1 MSLTSILKEKDMR
14 AMFRERFP
22 LPRTRIDSPL
32 LAPPITRRY
41 SAVGTAFDYL
51 LRFRVKSI
59 FPNARTCRWIAEEAV
74 DTIKFKSG
82 RYARVDGVMM
92 PLIMN
97 WPTNGQFDGFKVI
110 VYPPSRDADLS
121 LPPSDI
127 FIQSDDW
134 YNVIGPA
141 ESAVNAAEAHY
152 GTFLRTGK
160 VTDSLLRS
168 ILMLARLDPVYR
180 TGRLFD
186 DISEA
191 EYAGIDDDVADLR
204 KLLAVA
210 DSSDLFKPKNSVYLN
225 PEFGS
230 GSALVGGA
238 DADMILDGTLIDIKT
253 TKSAAFTQDMY
264 NQILGYYALSTL
276 DRKIRI
282 DAVGIYFARHGVL
295 HSIPADGME
304 EKAKTIIGW
313 FKLRRQRSKLQFC
326 A

>member
-1 MSLTSILKEKDMR
+1 
-14 AMFRERFP
+14 MFRERFP

-41 SAVGTAFDYL
+41 SVVGTAFDYL

-225 PEFGS
+225 PSLEV
-230 GSALVGGA
+230 ALP
-238 DADMILDGTLIDIKT
+238 L
-253 TKSAAFTQDMY
+253 
-264 NQILGYYALSTL
+264 
-276 DRKIRI
+276 
-282 DAVGIYFARHGVL
+282 
-295 HSIPADGME
+295 
-304 EKAKTIIGW
+304 
-313 FKLRRQRSKLQFC
+313 
-326 A
+326 